1 MSDLEKRGWF
11 TRLTGWYF
19 NKKVLPYWCILLL
32 DAFIV
37 FFSCILCY
45 WVQNRT
51 MVMLNHG
58 DDVLLTSLFYALL
71 SWIGARVFRTYS
83 GVVRYSSLI
92 DLQKVAYSNLFT
104 MALAIGSQFLLQW
117 IGVKELSAMSTI
129 AIVVAFVI
137 ATMLQWGMR
146 IMVRTLF
153 ELTESR
159 SKKTRVLIYGAL
171 TGGVG
176 VAKNIRSQKPAQ
188 FELCGFISHE
198 SRIHN
203 MSLMGVDVFNPE
215 DDLEAVIKK
224 LGIEAVLVSPL
235 RVDDFR
241 NNQKIQDILIGAG
254 CKILM
259 AQLEKEAS
267 IKNGELEEG
276 AEKNIQL
283 KEVSVEDLLPRQQIK
298 VDMKSLENMLTGKKV
313 LITGSAGSIGA
324 EIVRQVAAFHPAKMM
339 LIDQAETPQHDIRL
353 MMANEFPDVPC
364 EVVVTSISRRTR
376 MESVFKTFR
385 PDYVFHA
392 AAYKHVPM
400 MEDNPSEAVM
410 NNIYGT
416 KVIADM
422 SVQFGAKK
430 FVMVSTDKAV
440 NPTNVMGCSK
450 RICEIY
456 VQSLDRKLKLEAL
469 EEQHKTGKKVEY
481 TQFVTTRFG
490 NVLGSNGS
498 VIPLFREQ
506 IKRGGPVTVTDER
519 IVRFFML
526 IPEACKLVLEAGTKG
541 NGGEIFVFD
550 MGEPVKIIDL
560 AKRMIALSGAKDV
573 EIKITGLREGEKLYE
588 EVLNE
593 LEGTKPTFH
602 EKIRIAQVREYE
614 YDDVNREIEDLVD
627 ISKLFDNMNTVRKMK
642 EIVPE
647 YKSNNSVYEVLDKEI
662 RGGYLSD

>member
-1 MSDLEKRGWF
+1 MSATDNRPWISRLFGGFFSKR
-11 TRLTGWYF
+11 
-19 NKKVLPYWCILLL
+19 VLPYWCVLLL
-32 DAFIV
+32 DTAIV
-37 FFSCILCY
+37 FLSCLFCF
-45 WVQNRT
+45 WVEKRS
-51 MVMLNHG
+51 V
-58 DDVLLTSLFYALL
+58 VLISHRDSVAITSLFYALL
-71 SWIGARVFRTYS
+71 SWVGARIFRTYS
-83 GVVRYSSLI
+83 GVVRYSSMV
-92 DLQKVAYSNLFT
+92 DLMKVAFSNLVT
-104 MALAIGSQFLLQW
+104 LALALISYSLFKWQGILPGFTA
-117 IGVKELSAMSTI
+117 LSPI
-129 AIVVAFVI
+129 AIIASLVV
-137 ATMLQWGMR
+137 ATMLMWAMR
-146 IMVRTLF
+146 LLVRTVF
-153 ELTESR
+153 EQTQTQV
-159 SKKTRVLIYGAL
+159 KKTRVLIYGAL

-176 VAKNIRSQKPAQ
+176 VAKSIRDQKPQQ

-198 SRIHN
+198 HRIRK
-203 MSLMGVDVFNPE
+203 MSLMGVPIFNPD
-215 DDLEAVIKK
+215 DDLDAIVKK
-224 LGIEAVLVSPL
+224 LHVEAILVSPL

-241 NNQKIQDILIGAG
+241 NNQKIQDVLIGAG
-254 CKILM
+254 CQIYM
-259 AQLEKEAS
+259 AQIEKEAS
-267 IKNGELEEG
+267 IVDGELSED
-276 AEKNIQL
+276 AENNMQL

-298 VDMKSLENMLTGKKV
+298 VDLKSVEDQLKGRRV

-364 EVVVTSISRRTR
+364 DVVVTSISRRTR
-376 MESVFKTFR
+376 MESVFSTFR
-385 PDYVFHA
+385 PEYVFHA

-430 FVMVSTDKAV
+430 FVMISTDKAV

-469 EEQHKTGKKVEY
+469 EEQHRTGQKKEY

-506 IKRGGPVTVTDER
+506 IKKGGPVTVTDER

-550 MGEPVKIIDL
+550 MGEPVKIADL
-560 AKRMIALSGAKDV
+560 AKRMIALSHAKNV
-573 EIKITGLREGEKLYE
+573 EIKYTGLREGEKLYE

-614 YDDVNREIEDLVD
+614 YDDVSKDIEELVD
-627 ISKLFDNMNTVRKMK
+627 ISKQFDNMATVRKMK
-642 EIVPE
+642 TIVPE
-647 YKSNNSVYEVLDKEI
+647 YKSNNSVYEAIDKEM
-662 RGGYLSD
+662 SEK

>member
-1 MSDLEKRGWF
+1 MRNTDNRRLL
-11 TRLTGWYF
+11 TRWMGSFF
-19 NKKVLPYWCILLL
+19 NKRVLPYWCVLLL
-32 DAFIV
+32 DTFIV
-37 FFSCILCY
+37 FMSCVFCF
-45 WVQNRT
+45 WVENRS
-51 MVMLNHG
+51 VVLLHDKDN
-58 DDVLLTSLFYALL
+58 VLLTSLFYALL
-71 SWIGARVFRTYS
+71 SWIGARIFRTYS
-83 GVVRYSSLI
+83 GVVRYSSLV
-92 DLQKVAYSNLFT
+92 DLMKVAFSNMVTL
-104 MALAIGSQFLLQW
+104 ALAMASYFVLQW
-117 IGVKELSAMSTI
+117 QNVPMFSALSPI
-129 AIVVAFVI
+129 AIVASFVV
-137 ATMLQWGMR
+137 ATMLMWAMR
-146 IMVRTLF
+146 LLVRTVY
-153 ELTESR
+153 EQTAVQT
-159 SKKTRVLIYGAL
+159 KKTRVLIYGAL

-188 FELCGFISHE
+188 YELCGFISHE
-198 SRIHN
+198 HRIRN
-203 MSLMGVDVFNPE
+203 MQLMGVSVFNPD
-215 DDLEAVIKK
+215 DDLEAIVKK
-224 LGIEAVLVSPL
+224 LRIEAVLVSPL

-241 NNQKIQDILIGAG
+241 NNQKVQDVLINAG

-259 AQLEKEAS
+259 AQMEKEANV
-267 IKNGELEEG
+267 KNGELEEG
-276 AEKNIQL
+276 AENDIQL
-283 KEVSVEDLLPRQQIK
+283 KEVSVEDLLPRQQIT
-298 VDMKSLENMLTGKKV
+298 VDLKSLENQLKGKKV

-324 EIVRQVAAFHPAKMM
+324 EIVRQVATFHPAKMM

-353 MMANEFPDVPC
+353 MMANQFPDVPC

-376 MESVFKTFR
+376 MDSVFDTFR

-422 SVQFGAKK
+422 SVKYGAKK
-430 FVMVSTDKAV
+430 FVMISTDKAV

-469 EEQHKTGKKVEY
+469 EEQHKTGQKVEY

-506 IKRGGPVTVTDER
+506 IKKGGPVTVTDER

-526 IPEACKLVLEAGTKG
+526 IPEACKLVLEAGVKG

-550 MGEPVKIIDL
+550 MGEPVRIADL
-560 AKRMIALSGAKDV
+560 AKRMIALSHAKNV
-573 EIKITGLREGEKLYE
+573 EIKYTGLREGEKLYE

-602 EKIRIAQVREYE
+602 EKIRIAQVREYD
-614 YDDVNREIEDLVD
+614 YDNVCRDIDELVD
-627 ISKLFDNMNTVRKMK
+627 ISKLFNNMDTVRKMK
-642 EIVPE
+642 LIVPE
-647 YKSNNSVYEVLDKEI
+647 YKSNNSVYEAIDKE
-662 RGGYLSD
+662 LANH

>member
-1 MSDLEKRGWF
+1 MSDPEKQRLL
-11 TRLTGWYF
+11 TRLMRNFF
-19 NKKVLPYWCILLL
+19 NRRVLPYWCILLL

-37 FFSCILCY
+37 FISCIFCY
-45 WVQNRT
+45 WVQNRSVVLLT
-51 MVMLNHG
+51 HR
-58 DDVLLTSLFYALL
+58 DSVLLTSVFYALL
-71 SWIGARVFRTYS
+71 SWVGARIFRTYS
-83 GVVRYSSLI
+83 GVVRYSSLV
-92 DLQKVAYSNLFT
+92 DLMKVAYANLVNFGL
-104 MALAIGSQFLLQW
+104 ALATYWIFQW
-117 IGVKELSAMSTI
+117 QNIEVLSAIRPLPMLASF
-129 AIVVAFVI
+129 VV
-137 ATMLQWGMR
+137 ATMLMWAMR
-146 IMVRTLF
+146 LLVRTVY
-153 ELTESR
+153 EQTQIQ

-176 VAKNIRSQKPAQ
+176 LAKNIRSEKPAKYD
-188 FELCGFISHE
+188 LCGFISHE
-198 SRIHN
+198 HRIRN
-203 MSLMGVDVFNPE
+203 MSLMGVKVYNPD
-215 DDLEAVIKK
+215 DDLAAIVKK
-224 LGIEAVLVSPL
+224 LGVEAILVSPL
-235 RVDDFR
+235 RTDDFR
-241 NNQKIQDILIGAG
+241 NDQKIQDVLIGAG
-254 CKILM
+254 CKIMM
-259 AQLEKEAS
+259 AQLEKEAN
-267 IKNGELEEG
+267 IVNGELEEG
-276 AEKNIQL
+276 AEKNMSL
-283 KEVSVEDLLPRQQIK
+283 KEVNVEDLLPRQQIK
-298 VDMKSLENMLTGKKV
+298 VDLKSVEAMLTGKKV

-353 MMANEFPDVPC
+353 MMANDFPDVPC

-376 MESVFKTFR
+376 MESVFSTFR

-422 SVQFGAKK
+422 SVQYGAKK
-430 FVMVSTDKAV
+430 FVMISTDKAV

-469 EEQHKTGKKVEY
+469 EKQHETGEKVEY

-506 IKRGGPVTVTDER
+506 IKKGGPVTVTDER

-550 MGEPVKIIDL
+550 MGEPVKIADL
-560 AKRMIALSGAKDV
+560 AKRMIALSGAKNV
-573 EIKITGLREGEKLYE
+573 EIKYTGLREGEKLYE

-602 EKIRIAQVREYE
+602 EKIRIAQVREYD
-614 YDDVNREIEDLVD
+614 YDQVSHEIEELVD

-647 YKSNNSVYEVLDKEI
+647 YKSNNSVYEKLDK
-662 RGGYLSD
+662 

>member
-1 MSDLEKRGWF
+1 MIQHRE
-11 TRLTGWYF
+11 
-19 NKKVLPYWCILLL
+19 NLL
-32 DAFIV
+32 
-37 FFSCILCY
+37 
-45 WVQNRT
+45 
-51 MVMLNHG
+51 G
-58 DDVLLTSLFYALL
+58 TSIFYALL
-71 SWIGARVFRTYS
+71 SWIGARIFRTYS
-83 GVVRYSSLI
+83 GVVRYSSSI
-92 DLQKVAYSNLFT
+92 DLLKVLYANSVSLLLALGSWLLFDY
-104 MALAIGSQFLLQW
+104 FK
-117 IGVKELSAMSTI
+117 VPFLSALRPVT
-129 AIVVAFVI
+129 VVAAFVV
-137 ATMLQWGMR
+137 ATMLMWGMR
-146 IMVRTLF
+146 IVVRTVF
-153 ELTESR
+153 EITEST
-159 SKKTRVLIYGAL
+159 KKETKVLIYGAL

-176 VAKNIRSQKPAQ
+176 LAKNIRMQKPVQ
-188 FELCGFISHE
+188 YDLCGFISHE
-198 SRIHN
+198 PRIRN
-203 MSLMGVDVFNPE
+203 MRLMGVPVFNPE
-215 DDLEAVIKK
+215 DDLAAIVKK
-224 LGIEAVLVSPL
+224 LRVGAVLVSPL

-241 NNQKIQDILIGAG
+241 NNQKIQDVLIGAG
-254 CKILM
+254 CKIFM
-259 AQLEKEAS
+259 AQMEKEANV
-267 IKNGELEEG
+267 KNGELEEG
-276 AEKNIQL
+276 AEKDMQL
-283 KEVSVEDLLPRQQIK
+283 KEVSVEDLLPRQQII
-298 VDMKSLENMLTGKKV
+298 VDMKSVKEQLAGKKV
-313 LITGSAGSIGA
+313 LVTGSAGSIGA
-324 EIVRQVAAFHPAKMM
+324 EIVRQVAASHPSQMM

-376 MESVFKTFR
+376 MESVFSTFR

-422 SVQFGAKK
+422 SVKYGAKK
-430 FVMVSTDKAV
+430 FVMISTDKAV

-469 EEQHKTGKKVEY
+469 EEQHKSGNKVEY

-506 IKRGGPVTVTDER
+506 IKKGGPVTVTDER

-550 MGEPVKIIDL
+550 MGEPVKIADL
-560 AKRMIALSGAKDV
+560 AKRMIALSHAKNV
-573 EIKITGLREGEKLYE
+573 EIKYTGLREGEKLYE

-602 EKIRIAQVREYE
+602 EKIRIAQVREYD

-627 ISKLFDNMNTVRKMK
+627 ISKLFNNMNTVRKMK

-647 YKSNNSVYEVLDKEI
+647 YKSNNSVYEVLDSEI
-662 RGGYLSD
+662 GGGCLNN

>member
-1 MSDLEKRGWF
+1 MSATDKRPLLSRWMGGF
-11 TRLTGWYF
+11 F
-19 NKKVLPYWCILLL
+19 NKRVLPYWCVLLL
-32 DAFIV
+32 DTFIV
-37 FFSCILCY
+37 FISCLFCF
-45 WVQNRT
+45 WVEKRS
-51 MVMLNHG
+51 VVLLNHS
-58 DDVLLTSLFYALL
+58 DSVLITSVFYALL
-71 SWIGARVFRTYS
+71 SWVGARIFRTYS
-83 GVVRYSSLI
+83 GVVRYSSLV
-92 DLQKVAYSNLFT
+92 DLMKVALSNLVT
-104 MALAIGSQFLLQW
+104 LALALISYSLFKWQNILPD
-117 IGVKELSAMSTI
+117 LSALSTI
-129 AIVVAFVI
+129 AIIASFVV
-137 ATMLQWGMR
+137 ATMLMWAMR
-146 IMVRTLF
+146 LLVRTVF
-153 ELTESR
+153 EQTQVQT
-159 SKKTRVLIYGAL
+159 KKTRALIYGAL

-176 VAKNIRSQKPAQ
+176 VAKSIRDQKPQQ

-198 SRIHN
+198 HRIRK
-203 MSLMGVDVFNPE
+203 MSLMGVPIFNPD
-215 DDLEAVIKK
+215 DDLNAIVKK
-224 LGIEAVLVSPL
+224 LRIEAVLVSPL

-241 NNQKIQDILIGAG
+241 NNQKIQDVLIGAG
-254 CKILM
+254 CQIYL

-267 IKNGELEEG
+267 IVDGELSED
-276 AEKNIQL
+276 AENNMQL
-283 KEVSVEDLLPRQQIK
+283 KEVSVEDLLPRQQIS
-298 VDMKSLENMLTGKKV
+298 VDMKSLEDQLKGKRV

-353 MMANEFPDVPC
+353 MMANEFPEVPC

-376 MESVFKTFR
+376 MESVFSTFR
-385 PDYVFHA
+385 PEYVFHA

-422 SVQFGAKK
+422 SVMYGAKK
-430 FVMVSTDKAV
+430 FVMISTDKAV

-469 EEQHKTGKKVEY
+469 EEQHRTGQKMEY

-506 IKRGGPVTVTDER
+506 IKKGGPVTVTDER

-550 MGEPVKIIDL
+550 MGEPVRIADL
-560 AKRMIALSGAKDV
+560 AKRMIALSHAQNV
-573 EIKITGLREGEKLYE
+573 EIKYTGLREGEKLYE

-602 EKIRIAQVREYE
+602 EKIRIAQVREYD
-614 YDDVNREIEDLVD
+614 YDDVSRDIEELVD
-627 ISKLFDNMNTVRKMK
+627 ISKQFDNMATVRKMK
-642 EIVPE
+642 TIVPE
-647 YKSNNSVYEVLDKEI
+647 YKSNNSVYEVIDKEL
-662 RGGYLSD
+662 GGK